1 MQDPQ
6 NISMPN
12 RPRSVGAIIGL
23 IVGIVALLGSWVPI
37 FNNFA
42 FILALVGLVFSIV
55 GLVGVLRGKKSGK
68 GLSIAAVIVCVLSCA
83 VVLGTQSMFS
93 ATLDAA
99 SGDVTEDVAT
109 AESNDSKRPAEEAK
123 YVISG
128 EKMTKDSYSVKI
140 AGTFTNNTD
149 EDMNS
154 VSIEYVLYDKDGTQ
168 VDTAFATTSNLKAGG
183 TWKFEAIGMSSD
195 PSDVKKFERADVTAY

>member
-12 RPRSVGAIIGL
+12 QPRSVGAIIGL

-68 GLSIAAVIVCVLSCA
+68 GLSIAAVIVCVLSCV

-93 ATLDAA
+93 AALDAA

-109 AESNDSKRPAEEAK
+109 TDSGDSQQAAEEAK

-128 EKMTKDSYSVKI
+128 EKMTKDSYSQTI

-149 EDMNS
+149 EEMEY
-154 VSIEYVLYDKDGTQ
+154 VSIEYILLDKNGDQLGTAIA
-168 VDTAFATTSNLKAGG
+168 VTNNLKAGG
-183 TWKFEAIGMSSD
+183 TWKFEAVGFEDSD
-195 PSDVKKFERADVTAY
+195 KVKKFERADVTAY

>member
-6 NISMPN
+6 NISTPN
-12 RPRSVGAIIGL
+12 QPRSVGAIIGL

-93 ATLDAA
+93 AVLDAA
-99 SGDVTEDVAT
+99 SGDVTEDVTT
-109 AESNDSKRPAEEAK
+109 AESNDSKQPAEEAK

-128 EKMTKDSYSVKI
+128 EKMTKDSYSQTI

-149 EDMNS
+149 EEMEY
-154 VSIEYVLYDKDGTQ
+154 VSIEYILLDKNGDQLGT
-168 VDTAFATTSNLKAGG
+168 AIAATNNLKAGG
-183 TWKFEAIGMSSD
+183 TWKFEAVGFEDSD
-195 PSDVKKFERADVTAY
+195 KVKKYERADVTAY